1 MSIGVLGDADLSD
14 LSATESAQAAAAAPR
29 LTRQWNPRDF
39 AARQIHGLVR
49 EVFFY
54 NHQKPVKQVILS
66 AVDYETNIGPICDQV
81 AEGLAQET
89 QGSVA
94 LVGSAG
100 DFQGSISHDSEQWKR
115 NDLKPLQKISTRLGE
130 NLWFVPA
137 GLTESLKTTTS
148 GLHAYLAE
156 LRREFEFSIVEGPPV
171 GRSNDTM
178 AMAQFA
184 DGIILVLSAKHTRR
198 VTAQRMRKAL
208 ERSQARILGTVLA
221 DRMFPMPE
229 RLYRRL

>member
-1 MSIGVLGDADLSD
+1 MSIGVLGSADLSD
-14 LSATESAQAAAAAPR
+14 LSAAKSAQAAAAGPR
-29 LTRQWNPRDF
+29 FTSQWNPKEF
-39 AARQIHGLVR
+39 VTQQIHGLVR

-54 NHQKPVKQVILS
+54 NNQKPVRQVVLS
-66 AVDYETNIGPICDQV
+66 AVDYETNIGPLCDQV

-89 QGSVA
+89 PGSVA

-100 DFQGSISHDSEQWKR
+100 EFEGSTSHDSERWKR
-115 NDLKPLQKISTRLGE
+115 NDLKPLQKISTRLGD

-137 GLTESLKTTTS
+137 GLTDSLKTTTS

-156 LRREFEFSIVEGPPV
+156 LRREFEFSIVVGPPV

-198 VTAQRMRKAL
+198 VTAQRVKQAL
-208 ERSQARILGTVLA
+208 ERSAVQILGTVLA
-221 DRMFPMPE
+221 DRKFPLPD